1 MEFGYYTTCYYPDVE
16 TKTPNQ
22 LYKESVDQMV
32 LAEDLGFTSVS
43 IPEHHFINYLT
54 VPSPLL
60 LATKVAERTKSI
72 PIITAVLVL
81 PFYEPLRL
89 AGEIALTDHLTDGRL
104 QLGLGRG
111 AFKYEFDVLGLSL
124 EESRGRFSELVELLD
139 KLLSQK
145 DVTYEGQYY
154 NVVEPITIMP
164 ESLQRPRPPF
174 WMAVITEGAIRWAV
188 QQGHNVLTTPL
199 REGWETTKGQATW
212 FVEERDK
219 LGKTDIQHCMVR
231 NLYVSKD
238 RKDLE
243 AKAELL
249 YENHRRF
256 TNLFETPGTVDQGVV
271 RPIDVP
277 MTVHEAAQNTI
288 FGTPDEVIERLK
300 AHEELGIDIVHV
312 NMAFGAD
319 HADITKCQELFAEE
333 VMPEFRSAAVS
344 AAA

>member
-1 MEFGYYTTCYYPDVE
+1 MEFGYYTTCYYPDVD
-16 TKTPNQ
+16 TKSPNT

-89 AGEIALTDHLTDGRL
+89 AGEIALADHLTDGRL
-104 QLGLGRG
+104 QLGFGRG
-111 AFKYEFDVLGLSL
+111 AFKYEFDTLGLSL
-124 EESRGRFSELVELLD
+124 DESRGRFSELVQLMDL
-139 KLLSQK
+139 LLSQK

-154 NVVEPITIMP
+154 NVKEPVTIMP

-174 WMAVITEGAIRWAV
+174 WMAVITEGAIRWTV

-199 REGWETTKGQATW
+199 RDGWETTEMQGRA
-212 FVEERDK
+212 FVDERE
-219 LGKTDIQHCMVR
+219 KTGNTDLQHCMVR

-243 AKAELL
+243 QKAELL
-249 YENHRRF
+249 YENHKRF
-256 TNLFETPGTVDQGVV
+256 TNLFETDGTIDQGVV

-277 MTVHEAAQNTI
+277 ISVEEAAKNTI

-300 AHEELGIDIVHV
+300 AHEELGIDIIHV

-333 VMPEFRSAAVS
+333 VMPEFKRAPAG